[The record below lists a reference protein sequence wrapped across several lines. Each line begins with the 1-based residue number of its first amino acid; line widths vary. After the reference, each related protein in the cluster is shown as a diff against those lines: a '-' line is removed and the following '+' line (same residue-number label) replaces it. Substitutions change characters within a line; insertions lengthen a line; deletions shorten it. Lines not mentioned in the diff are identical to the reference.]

1 MSQKPSPPSTPKPRF
16 SRDLP
21 ALPDTTD
28 GGALSDEAK
37 AAIHSLRERLASRS
51 VDHLGYPY
59 NFDHAEFL
67 GPLHDLLRYSIN
79 NLGDPYDPSNYD
91 VETREYETAVIDT
104 YAELWGAAPGT
115 YWGYVAHSGTEG
127 NRLCLEIAARA
138 FPDGIVYHSEA
149 THYSVP
155 GAARSLKLTPMTIP
169 TQPTG
174 EIDYFALRS
183 ALKKGREQKKPAIL
197 VLNIGTTMTGAM
209 DDVGRATE
217 LLEELGYD
225 LDKDVFIHLDG
236 ALSGLMVPFMRDIDP
251 KKVPDFRHR
260 AVASYGCSGHKFLG
274 CPMPAGI
281 VVVRGKFVKNV
292 HERIEYL
299 GSDVITSIGSRNGH
313 SSVFL
318 WYQLQ
323 RKGRKGL
330 QEDVDKCFANAEYL
344 RQILEERGVGCFK
357 NDHSNTVVFERPP
370 TRDFIKKFHLAA
382 TTIGHV
388 VVMQSVTR
396 DKLLQFA
403 DEFGQLVWAPET
415 DQAQRACMKA
425 ECGSKAACFCA
436 RHRKPEDSQRPA
448 KAAAASAAIA
458 AK

>member
-1 MSQKPSPPSTPKPRF
+1 MSAPTPKSPPPTTHHI
-16 SRDLP
+16 RDLP
-21 ALPDTTD
+21 GLPDKTPRD
-28 GGALSDEAK
+28 GLNDDAK
-37 AAIHSLRERLASRS
+37 DAIQNLRDRLANRS
-51 VDHLGYPY
+51 ADHLGYPY
-59 NFDHAEFL
+59 NFDHAEHL

-104 YAELWGAAPGT
+104 YAALWGAEPGN

-138 FPDGIVYHSEA
+138 FPNGIVYHSDA

-155 GAARSLKLTPMTIP
+155 GAARTMKLEPRTVP
-169 TQPTG
+169 TQPNG
-174 EIDYFALRS
+174 EIDYYALRA
-183 ALKKGREQKKPAIL
+183 ALKKGKDEGRPAIC
-197 VLNIGTTMTGAM
+197 VLNIGTTMTGAI
-209 DDVGRATE
+209 DDVTKTTE
-217 LLEELGYD
+217 FLEELGYD
-225 LDKDVFIHLDG
+225 MENDVFIHLDG
-236 ALSGLMVPFMRDIDP
+236 ALSGLMVPFMRDFDES
-251 KKVPDFRHR
+251 KRPDFRHP

-323 RKGRKGL
+323 RKGREGL
-330 QEDVDKCFANAEYL
+330 QADVDQCYSNAAFL
-344 RQILEERGVGCFK
+344 RTALEERGVSCFK
-357 NDHSNTVVFERPP
+357 NINSNTVVFERPP
-370 TRDFIKKFHLAA
+370 TLEFIKHYHLAC

-396 DKLLQFA
+396 ELLTKFA
-403 DEFGQLVWAPET
+403 DDFSALVNDPQH
-415 DQAQRACMKA
+415 DQAKRTCMKK
-425 ECGSKAACFCA
+425 ECGKLATCFCVRHRGKAGSSPSKA
-436 RHRKPEDSQRPA
+436 E
-448 KAAAASAAIA
+448 
-458 AK
+458 